1 MYGQEPGS
9 ISLSLYEL
17 VAAIT
22 MLLNYE
28 VINLYLFL
36 SLSLS
41 SVLLV
46 IGFDLDPNYSI
57 FFYIIF
63 ALFTY

>member
-1 MYGQEPGS
+1 MYGQEPGL